1 MAKRISQLPEETS
14 VADNDQLPLY
24 DVSTG
29 TTKRA
34 TVTNVLA
41 GIIDGT
47 DLGNNT
53 ITSEKLKAT
62 VAFAAYSSAAITASA
77 TPAKVQLAT
86 EEFDEG
92 ADFDATTNYRFT
104 APYAGIYS
112 FTAQVTFTTPG
123 DGNNIQGFLYKNGA
137 AFTNTIVENFNV
149 GGANTPTLNLSA
161 VVKLAA
167 NDYVELFAARA
178 TTSGNATGRLSGFL
192 VGRT

>member
-1 MAKRISQLPEETS
+1 MPYTAIDFTAFQTLT
-14 VADNDQLPLY
+14 AAQMDTLAANDA
-24 DVSTG
+24 SF
-29 TTKRA
+29 
-34 TVTNVLA
+34 N
-41 GIIDGT
+41 DGT
-47 DLGNNT
+47 GLGDNT

-62 VAFAAYSSAAITASA
+62 VAFAAYSSANITASS

-123 DGNNIQGFLYKNGA
+123 DGNNVQGFLYKNGA

-167 NDYVELFAARA
+167 NDYVELFAARG
-178 TTSGNATGRLSGFL
+178 TGSGNAQGRLSGFL
-192 VGRT
+192 LGRT